1 MQRFSTINI
10 TESLVTLKGVE
21 RCYLCNELHSDYAHA
36 LWLDS
41 S

>member
-1 MQRFSTINI
+1 MQCFFTINI

-21 RCYLCNELHSDYAHA
+21 RCYLRNELHSDYAHV
-36 LWLDS
+36 LRLDS